1 MLFTK
6 IMNSNIAGFKKIMN
20 SNIAGFKKIMNSKI
34 AGFKKQ
40 FCDNGL
46 RYNLK
51 TS

>member
-1 MLFTK
+1 
-6 IMNSNIAGFKKIMN
+6 MNSNIAGFKKIMN